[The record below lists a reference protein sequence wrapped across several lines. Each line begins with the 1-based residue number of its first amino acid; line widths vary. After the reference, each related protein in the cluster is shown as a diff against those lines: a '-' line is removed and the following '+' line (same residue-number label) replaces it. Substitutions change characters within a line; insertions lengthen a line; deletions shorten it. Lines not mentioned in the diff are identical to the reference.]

1 MKAIRHFAVGVTGRI
16 DLNGLSRRVAERHPE
31 VSIKDCELQNAVP
44 CKVLSPISQGSLDIQ
59 DTVLDFSLD
68 IYVFQ
73 QGVFLFEISMEADEL
88 PGMIL
93 ETGFM
98 TEQVSITS
106 GERRSQNPL
115 FMHAWMF
122 LFNLLDFEEV
132 ISRLG
137 EVGSF
142 SEEGQTETHD
152 AIYETSLIDS
162 FYQGEQTYLQ
172 TVRGASESV
181 IICNPSEGTVPE
193 DSAEPVYDSGSRVC
207 RMDNVFYSTEEDDEF
222 LDLFRFLVYRRNI
235 MGVFNKVMS
244 DWLEA
249 VGEQSKLIRNNL
261 KETNK
266 VYWSRLKRR
275 LEVWDLNFLDIFAC
289 ANGVINSLEGV
300 DVMDL
305 EPPYSDTIS
314 KEYSRSRQLLVN
326 NMDSLKYSIA
336 NLRTPCEAHDED
348 LLQKETE
355 KVNERIMLLSFLA
368 MSIPL
373 LGAILAPGIST
384 ATKLVAAV
392 VLFTLPAAYL
402 YFRKVQKKKGHRKAT
417 VSYLLDQKK
426 KLEAEIRNTRKTL
439 DGIIAQD
446 KLDEKTRTRATEF
459 IRKSLKTSEKYLE
472 DLERE
477 IRKYG

>member
-16 DLNGLSRRVAERHPE
+16 DLNEISRRVAERHPE
-31 VSIKDCELQNAVP
+31 VSIKDCALQNAIA
-44 CKVLSPISQGSLDIQ
+44 CKVLSPTSQGSLRIQ
-59 DTVLDFSLD
+59 DTVLDYSLD
-68 IYVFQ
+68 LYVFQ
-73 QGVFLFEISMEADEL
+73 QGVFLFEIFMEADEL
-88 PGMIL
+88 PGMVMEKDFL
-93 ETGFM
+93 TR
-98 TEQVSITS
+98 QVSITC
-106 GERRSQNPL
+106 GERKSQDPL

-122 LFNLLDFEEV
+122 LFNLLDFEGV

-142 SEEGQTETHD
+142 SEEGQRETHD
-152 AIYETSLIDS
+152 AIHETSLIDS

-172 TVRGASESV
+172 TVRGACESV
-181 IICNPSEGTVPE
+181 IICNPSNGTLPE

-207 RMDNVFYSTEEDDEF
+207 RMDNVFHSSEEDEEF

-249 VGEQSKLIRNNL
+249 VSEQSKLIRNNL
-261 KETNK
+261 EETNK

-289 ANGVINSLEGV
+289 ANGVINSLESV
-300 DVMDL
+300 EILDL
-305 EPPYSDTIS
+305 KPPYSETVS
-314 KEYSRSRQLLVN
+314 NEYGRSRQLLLN
-326 NMDSLKYSIA
+326 NMDSLKYSIS

-417 VSYLLDQKK
+417 VSYLLNQKK

-439 DGIIAQD
+439 DGIINQD
-446 KLDEKTRTRATEF
+446 KLDEKTRARATEF